1 MHVVTSESGMNSVP
15 IAERF
20 AQISVSIS
28 VGIFQVPE
36 VGNHGEYDSI
46 AQRQHA
52 RRRPRFQR
60 MESVGKDR

>member
-46 AQRQHA
+46 A
-52 RRRPRFQR
+52 
-60 MESVGKDR
+60 